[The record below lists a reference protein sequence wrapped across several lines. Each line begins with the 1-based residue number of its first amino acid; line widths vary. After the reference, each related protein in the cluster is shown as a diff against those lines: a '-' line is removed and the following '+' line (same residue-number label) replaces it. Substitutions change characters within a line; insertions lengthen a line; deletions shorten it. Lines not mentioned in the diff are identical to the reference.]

1 MSVGPSRSK
10 LNNRW
15 VIGSSVFLLHTLFVL
30 WGATTGI
37 QASDSSE
44 FVLAAAQNARIHPP
58 GYPLLSLWVQLFSS
72 IGDNVVW
79 STAVAMGVLHSM
91 TLVLLVDA
99 LSVESKVEA
108 EQSSMLPIL
117 MGSLLASQPLWIR
130 YSTIP
135 EAFPALSL
143 VFAGLYWLIRCGRS
157 TQMHAVLFGLVL
169 AFGLGTHHLF
179 IFAAPMIL
187 LLMWRMKTY
196 WYIWLGFSSLGLGAY
211 GLLLFSNETG
221 WSWGTTQNLHDVVG
235 MFFRVDYGTFQITHR
250 TQMATWWGTPLVY
263 LDTLIRES
271 YGIFLLGVFGAVHS
285 IRQGTRSSKLE
296 MASTLVSW
304 FCSSA
309 VVLGL
314 FALPTDSANLSH
326 SNRFFVSSMVL
337 WMPFVHRG
345 GLALCMQFQKV
356 YRQWVQLGFLCV
368 VIAMMAANVSVTG
381 RFDTR
386 MQRWL
391 EHSCAIFPSG
401 SLVFV
406 AGDGAVF
413 GSLVG
418 QEVYGLCPDVQ
429 FVYPRLL
436 GYSWYRKRLEDQGIF
451 GTNMVEILSQHSGS
465 AFTVLGLLGDERQAT
480 SLPASVPFG
489 GYWMQFIPSNQ
500 DIPTPFAVEDHLAN
514 QATSIEQSIEHPLL
528 LHQSAE
534 NWPLEQWGH
543 SWLALGSAYRRIGE
557 LERASMCTEYGKQW
571 LSEGLEVF
579 E

>member
-1 MSVGPSRSK
+1 MSFGPSRSK

-15 VIGSSVFLLHTLFVL
+15 VVGSSVFLLHTLFVL

-58 GYPLLSLWVQLFSS
+58 GYPLLSLWVQLFFS

-79 STAVAMGVLHSM
+79 NTAVAMGVLHSM
-91 TLVLLVDA
+91 ALALLVDA

-108 EQSSMLPIL
+108 EQASILPIL
-117 MGSLLASQPLWIR
+117 MGALLASQPLWIR

-143 VFAGLYWLIRCGRS
+143 VFAGLYWLIRCGRL
-157 TQMHAVLFGLVL
+157 TQKYAVLFGLVL

-196 WYIWLGFSSLGLGAY
+196 WYIWLGLSSLGLGAY

-221 WSWGTTQNLHDVVG
+221 WSWGTAQNLHDVVG

-263 LDTLIRES
+263 LNTLIRES
-271 YGIFLLGVFGAVHS
+271 YGIFLLGVLGAVQGL
-285 IRQGTRSSKLE
+285 RQGTLSSKLE
-296 MASTLVSW
+296 VGSTLVSW
-304 FCSSA
+304 FCSSV

-345 GLALCMQFQKV
+345 VFAICIKMRRV
-356 YRQWVQLGFLCV
+356 YNQVVQLGFLGV
-368 VIAMMAANVSVTG
+368 VIALMITNAPVAG
-381 RFDTR
+381 RLDTR

-391 EHSCAIFPSG
+391 EHSCANFPAG

-418 QEVYGLCPDVQ
+418 KEVYGVCSDVQ

-436 GYSWYRKRLEDQGIF
+436 GYSWYRKRLGDQGIF
-451 GTNMVEILSQHSGS
+451 GKNMVEILSQHRGS
-465 AFTVLGLLGDERQAT
+465 AFTVLGLLGDEGQAT
-480 SLPASVPFG
+480 GLPASVPFG

-500 DIPTPFAVEDHLAN
+500 DIPNPFAVEEHLAS
-514 QATSIEQSIEHPLL
+514 QATLIEQSIEHPLL
-528 LHQSAE
+528 RHQSAE

-543 SWLALGSAYRRIGE
+543 SWLALGAAYQDIGE

-571 LSEGLEVF
+571 LSDGLQ
-579 E
+579 